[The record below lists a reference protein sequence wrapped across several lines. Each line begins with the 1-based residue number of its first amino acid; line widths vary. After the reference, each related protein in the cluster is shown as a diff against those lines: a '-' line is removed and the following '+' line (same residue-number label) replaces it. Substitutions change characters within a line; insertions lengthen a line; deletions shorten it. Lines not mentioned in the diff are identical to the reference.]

1 MGASA
6 LCGGAPTIEAFIIG
20 RAIAGVGG
28 CGMYLGLLTL
38 LSVSTTNAERPR
50 YLSLTGFIWGI
61 GTVLGP
67 AVGGSL
73 GDSAATWRWAFYLNL
88 LVGAVCA
95 PVYLLLLPDF
105 KPLAGVP
112 LLERAGRIDYV
123 GTVLSI
129 GSIVCIILAMNL
141 GGVTWTWES
150 GSSIALFI
158 VAGVLAIL
166 FVLQQCFCIGTT
178 LSERLFPM
186 HFWKSRTQIVL
197 FLTMSKSHF
206 SPTHPLLLTDYDF

>member
-6 LCGGAPTIEAFIIG
+6 LCGGAPNIEAFIIG

-38 LSVSTTNAERPR
+38 LSVSTTNTERPR
-50 YLSLTGFIWGI
+50 YLSLTGLIWGI

-67 AVGGSL
+67 VVGGAL

-95 PVYLLLLPDF
+95 PVYFLLLPDF

-112 LLERAGRIDYV
+112 LMERFGRLDYL

-129 GSIVCIILAMNL
+129 GSMICIILAMNL

-150 GSSIALFI
+150 GKSIALFI
-158 VAGVLAIL
+158 VSGVLAIL
-166 FVLQQCFCIGTT
+166 FVLQQVFCIGTS

-186 HFWKSRTQIVL
+186 NLWKSRTMIAL
-197 FLTMSKSHF
+197 FLTMSKL
-206 SPTHPLLLTDYDF
+206 HPIFFDRFY